1 MACPRCG
8 DECHCAPLP
17 EEESSHV
24 SVLIDPE
31 DFDASEQQFS
41 ASLERPAGAARAADA
56 PPAPAMRPELPPAA
70 SARDFHRPDDT
81 WRREVSSRVDAYRRR
96 RRRYDPE
103 ASLPLNFDAT
113 QPQVEPQGPPLPSFA
128 RAQAAAQAL
137 AEAPKII
144 EFPRPPAPAAEELAE
159 PLVET
164 PRILEAAEV
173 VEEPPRVEPS
183 PPMPAITLPPEP
195 QEAAAAEPEE
205 PEPALPVAPVSQ
217 RVQATV
223 VDSVVVLAACALFA
237 MIFLKLAGEA
247 PHGRM
252 ALAMLS
258 FIPSFFWAAY
268 QYLFLVYAG
277 TTPGMQAAQL
287 GLETFEGTPPTRRVR
302 RFRALAMA
310 VSCMSLG
317 LGYLWALVDEDRL
330 CWHDRITRTY
340 VV

>member
-1 MACPRCG
+1 MACPLCG
-8 DECHCAPLP
+8 DECHCSPLP

-31 DFDASEQQFS
+31 DFDASEQRFS
-41 ASLERPAGAARAADA
+41 ASLERPAEAAGSNAPLREAPAARPD
-56 PPAPAMRPELPPAA
+56 PPPPAA
-70 SARDFHRPDDT
+70 TARDFYRPDDT
-81 WRREVSSRVDAYRRR
+81 WRREVSSKVDAYRRR
-96 RRRYDPE
+96 RRRYDPN

-113 QPQVEPQGPPLPSFA
+113 QPDVAPQSPPLPSFV

-137 AEAPKII
+137 AEAQ
-144 EFPRPPAPAAEELAE
+144 
-159 PLVET
+159 
-164 PRILEAAEV
+164 
-173 VEEPPRVEPS
+173 VEPS

-195 QEAAAAEPEE
+195 QEATGAELEE
-205 PEPALPVAPVSQ
+205 PELALLVAPVSQ
-217 RVQATV
+217 RVQAAV
-223 VDSVVVLAACALFA
+223 VDGVVVLAACAIFA
-237 MIFLKLAGEA
+237 MIFLRLAGET

-252 ALAMLS
+252 ALALAS
-258 FIPSFFWAAY
+258 LIPSFFWAVY

-277 TTPGMQAAQL
+277 TTPGMQATQL
-287 GLETFEGTPPTRRVR
+287 SLETFEGEMPTRQVR

>member
-1 MACPRCG
+1 MACPLCG
-8 DECHCAPLP
+8 DECHCSPLP

-31 DFDASEQQFS
+31 DFDASEQRFS
-41 ASLERPAGAARAADA
+41 ASLERPAEAAGSNAPLREAPAARPD
-56 PPAPAMRPELPPAA
+56 PPPPAA
-70 SARDFHRPDDT
+70 TARDFYRPDDT
-81 WRREVSSRVDAYRRR
+81 WRREVSSKVDAYRRR
-96 RRRYDPE
+96 RRRYDPN

-113 QPQVEPQGPPLPSFA
+113 QPDVAPQSPPLPSFV

-144 EFPRPPAPAAEELAE
+144 EFPRPAPAEELAE

-164 PRILEAAEV
+164 PRILEAAEAA
-173 VEEPPRVEPS
+173 EEPPQVEPS

-195 QEAAAAEPEE
+195 QEATGAELEE
-205 PEPALPVAPVSQ
+205 PELALLVAPVSQ
-217 RVQATV
+217 RVQAAV
-223 VDSVVVLAACALFA
+223 VDGVVVLAACAIFA
-237 MIFLKLAGEA
+237 MIFLRLAGET

-252 ALAMLS
+252 ALALAS
-258 FIPSFFWAAY
+258 LIPSFFWAVY

-277 TTPGMQAAQL
+277 TTPGMQATQL
-287 GLETFEGTPPTRRVR
+287 SLETFEGEMPTRQVR

>member
-31 DFDASEQQFS
+31 DFDASEQQF
-41 ASLERPAGAARAADA
+41 AVSLERPAAAASAADA
-56 PPAPAMRPELPPAA
+56 PLSAAPATRPEPPLPAA
-70 SARDFHRPDDT
+70 ARDFHRPDDT

-144 EFPRPPAPAAEELAE
+144 EFPRPSTPAAEELAE

-183 PPMPAITLPPEP
+183 PPMPAITLPAE
-195 QEAAAAEPEE
+195 QEEAAAAQPEE
-205 PEPALPVAPVSQ
+205 PELVLPVAPMSQ

-252 ALAMLS
+252 ALALAS
-258 FIPSFFWAAY
+258 LIPSFFWAAY
-268 QYLFLVYAG
+268 QYIFLVYAG

-287 GLETFEGTPPTRRVR
+287 SLETFDGVPPTRRVR

-310 VSCMSLG
+310 ISCMSLG

-330 CWHDRITRTY
+330 
-340 VV
+340 

>member
-1 MACPRCG
+1 MACPLCG
-8 DECHCAPLP
+8 DHCHCPPLA

-31 DFDASEQQFS
+31 DLDESEQQFA
-41 ASLERPAGAARAADA
+41 ASLEAPAARAANA
-56 PPAPAMRPELPPAA
+56 SLNQPAA
-70 SARDFHRPDDT
+70 TARDFYRPDDT
-81 WRREVSSRVDAYRRR
+81 WRREVASKVNAYRARR

-113 QPQVEPQGPPLPSFA
+113 QPDVSPPGPPLPSFV

-144 EFPRPPAPAAEELAE
+144 EFPRLPDEDELAE
-159 PLVET
+159 PLLEA

-173 VEEPPRVEPS
+173 VEEPPQVEPS
-183 PPMPAITLPPEP
+183 APMPAITLPPQPE
-195 QEAAAAEPEE
+195 EAAAPESE
-205 PEPALPVAPVSQ
+205 EAGPALEVAAFS
-217 RVQATV
+217 RRALAAV
-223 VDSVVVLAACALFA
+223 VDGVIVLAACGVFAL
-237 MIFLKLAGEA
+237 IVLRLAGEL
-247 PHGRM
+247 PHGRL

-258 FIPSFFWAAY
+258 LIPSLLWSAY
-268 QYLFLVYAG
+268 QYLFLVYSGA
-277 TTPGMQAAQL
+277 TPGMEMAEL
-287 GLETFEGTPPTRRVR
+287 SLETFDGSEPGRRTR

>member
-8 DECHCAPLP
+8 DECHCSPLL

-31 DFDASEQQFS
+31 DFDASEQQFA
-41 ASLERPAGAARAADA
+41 ASLERPAGAGAGNASLNPAAA
-56 PPAPAMRPELPPAA
+56 TRPEAPSPAA
-70 SARDFHRPDDT
+70 TARDFYRPDDT
-81 WRREVSSRVDAYRRR
+81 WRREVSSKVDAYRRR

-103 ASLPLNFDAT
+103 ASLPLNFGAT
-113 QPQVEPQGPPLPSFA
+113 QPDLAPQSPPLPSFA

-144 EFPRPPAPAAEELAE
+144 EFPRPLSAAEELAE

-173 VEEPPRVEPS
+173 VEEPPQVEPS
-183 PPMPAITLPPEP
+183 APMPAITLPPDT
-195 QEAAAAEPEE
+195 QETAAAEPELV
-205 PEPALPVAPVSQ
+205 LPVAPMSQ
-217 RVQATV
+217 RAQAAV

-252 ALAMLS
+252 ALALAS
-258 FIPSFFWAAY
+258 LIPSFFWAVY

-277 TTPGMQAAQL
+277 TTPGMRAAQL
-287 GLETFEGTPPTRRVR
+287 SLETFDGTTPTRRVR